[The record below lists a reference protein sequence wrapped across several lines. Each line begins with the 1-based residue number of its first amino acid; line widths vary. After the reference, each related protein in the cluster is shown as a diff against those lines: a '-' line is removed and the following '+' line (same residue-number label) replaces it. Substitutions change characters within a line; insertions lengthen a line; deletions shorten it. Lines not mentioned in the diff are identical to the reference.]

1 MQKQKR
7 QKPGDNMKLAQY
19 YVFDY
24 TLNPDEQ
31 LSPHFKAHE
40 FRCSDLSRVI
50 VLNKTLLELLEII
63 RNHYNKPLIIN
74 SGYRTVA
81 YNSSLKNSS
90 PKSQHMFGNAAD
102 IYISGVSPLK
112 LYSWLNSKYPNSL
125 GLGIYD
131 TFVHVD
137 VREGKSR
144 WDYRTTT
151 K

>member
-1 MQKQKR
+1 MISS
-7 QKPGDNMKLAQY
+7 QY
-19 YVFDY
+19 YVFDE
-24 TLNPDEQ
+24 TLNPTEKI
-31 LSPHFKAHE
+31 STHFGVWE
-40 FRCSDLSRVI
+40 FKCEDNSRVI
-50 VLNKTLLELLEII
+50 VLDKALVELLEII
-63 RNHYNKPLIIN
+63 RLHYNKPLHIN
-74 SGYRTVA
+74 SGYRTVQ
-81 YNSSLKNSS
+81 YNASLKNSS

-102 IYISGVSPLK
+102 IKISGITPLQ

-144 WDYRTTT
+144 WDYRTQ